1 MRHQLPISKEEIIQ
15 AGQWLKKS
23 DMEKGLETIKL
34 MRDKGMPFTE
44 QIYKSLLA
52 AGKSE
57 SVNEL
62 IQTLA
67 RQLTGAEI
75 RVPFRRK

>member
-15 AGQWLKKS
+15 AGQWLKQS

-44 QIYKSLLA
+44 QIL
-52 AGKSE
+52 
-57 SVNEL
+57 
-62 IQTLA
+62 
-67 RQLTGAEI
+67 
-75 RVPFRRK
+75 